1 VATASRHAE
10 VVVDNPGGGRLHIV
24 ARRAAGDTLRGAHPG
39 QRSTPAPELHAT
51 LLLDGEHLAGLAVCR
66 EPGGRRYS
74 TGDRAV
80 VDALLDAASHAI
92 AGDPL
97 ANQLRCVTRA
107 AERRRLARDLHDTVL
122 QQVVGTG
129 LALSSAARNPLGQP
143 AGPGVARALQ
153 DLEATAATLRSVVGH
168 LAGGG
173 TPQGTSTA
181 GPGSPALHRRLLA
194 AVHTAAGGFTGELT
208 VRVEGPV
215 GNGVDGETADHVVAA
230 AGECVAN
237 AARHAGATRIGVAVR
252 AYTAHLVVRVGD
264 NGNGWQHDPGVVPH
278 RRGGRGLGNLAA
290 RAAEAGGG
298 LQVTARPGRGSEVLW
313 WVRYRHNGSVGY
325 APGNPPPA
333 ARP

>member
-24 ARRAAGDTLRGAHPG
+24 ARRAAGETLPGARPG
-39 QRSTPAPELHAT
+39 QRNTPGPALHAD
-51 LLLDGEHLAGLAVCR
+51 LLVDGEQLAELAVCR
-66 EPGGRRYS
+66 EPGGRQYS

-80 VDALLDAASHAI
+80 VDALLDAASRTIAI
-92 AGDPL
+92 DPL
-97 ANQLRCVTRA
+97 ANQLRWITRA

-129 LALSSAARNPLGQP
+129 LALSTAARDRRGQP
-143 AGPGVARALQ
+143 TGPDVARALK
-153 DLEATAATLRSVVGH
+153 DLGATAATMRSVVEN
-168 LAGGG
+168 LAGGD

-215 GNGVDGETADHVVAA
+215 GNGVNGETADHVVAA

-252 AYTAHLVVRVGD
+252 ARTGYVVVQVCD
-264 NGNGWQHDPGVVPH
+264 NGNGWQQDPGVIPP

-298 LQVTARPGRGSEVLW
+298 LQVTARPGKGSEVLW
-313 WVRYRHNGSVGY
+313 WVRHRRNGS
-325 APGNPPPA
+325 AGNARGDLRPA
-333 ARP
+333 TSS